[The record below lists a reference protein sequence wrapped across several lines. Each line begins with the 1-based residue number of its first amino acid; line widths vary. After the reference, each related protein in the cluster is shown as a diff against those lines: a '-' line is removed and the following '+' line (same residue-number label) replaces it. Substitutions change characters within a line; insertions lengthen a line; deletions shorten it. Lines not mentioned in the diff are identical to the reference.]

1 MISNSRIQRAILIN
15 WKGMFFQSFDI
26 DPSMTILEGANGTGK
41 TTIMIAVY
49 TCLMPDLN
57 YLNFQ
62 NVTTVSGRKNEDKGL
77 YGRIGQDDKSSEEPI
92 FSILDIITAKGN
104 RVLIG
109 VQFIKKTYPQVVL
122 KHFAI
127 SNLAHDADVEQLLV
141 NTNIETNQQEI
152 LEFDEIRDNCQ
163 QLNCDLV
170 TFRHAKD
177 YFRFLFDNEISP
189 LRLVE
194 NEDRKKYNQ
203 LLHTSLYGGLS
214 RSLHSSL
221 RDYLLPEND
230 KLVKG
235 IQEMEQNLQ
244 TCRRTR
250 SAIGRYQATR
260 EIIRSVYQTGLEM
273 FSSAFFATRLDAEQ
287 KQKKA
292 LDLRKEKQSNK
303 ATWEEQSSQLIKIRD
318 DQLNREERIRN
329 IDREYDLAK
338 EHLSR
343 WSTAHKINTDISQ
356 KTKELEKQTEASAAA
371 QQRFQ
376 VINDKLEEAQLK
388 ERQLADKQME
398 LARQLSNAGQAWQE
412 LSKQVGLY
420 QQATRLLEEAREKLD
435 SSELSADNIAQWL
448 EKSRQLYEESKG
460 EHQKAYFELSE
471 VKLKQDHFER
481 FLALLEEITDEKVLP
496 SIAGEKAREVLNDF
510 FEFEKKIKEVDQI
523 PKRLGEI
530 NENIRNQQRL
540 FDGLKSVNLETIQSS
555 GQFDQ
560 TRSEITE
567 TLKSHQIRLRE
578 TRQSFD
584 QKSRELNQ
592 LNETLNGL
600 NQKLGNWED
609 FQSLKIA
616 LEDRTARTINT
627 VTELTDLRIHLEE
640 QLQKVNFDKHEIS
653 AKQKRLQKTYNTL
666 INEGSTKTGLKSL
679 VDEGYGSLL
688 ADKYEE
694 IPLEW
699 AANLE
704 SRLGP
709 LTEALVVKDIHKAAN
724 ELSGAFD
731 RPDEI
736 WLVEESLK
744 EKMPEA
750 LELGD
755 SILVKHGDAWR
766 LKRLP
771 EVPVLGKEARGS
783 KLETYGLKIKQ
794 LSHEL
799 EKNEQTTKSIKESQ
813 NILNKLLVHSEFVE
827 SGSPVSR
834 INDLKKQ
841 HSDLDNELEKLKFT
855 EQRLSDQ
862 IEQLE
867 NQEDIIRRFYPIKEL
882 LNVTDLKDQYQALE
896 EQFNHLEKKETE
908 VRDKRSLYQQ
918 LQQGLEFLQHPS
930 FESLEAL
937 EKTEHQFRQIMEHQR
952 QAFEV
957 LNRLNEAQSHF
968 QYKDQV
974 TLLEEKESINQ
985 HLEKGLTKIE
995 TELKSHKAEIE
1006 DYTQEMKRE
1015 TGVSQREQARLNT
1028 LKGQLEL
1035 LQQNLEELGVSDF
1048 EKGLQKGEE
1057 EVELLAAK
1065 KEKLEKELNQILEQR
1080 YRLEAEIKQVQ
1091 DSGKRIASRLKSSLS
1106 LSRPSVRKWHAFHS
1120 QAKHERN
1127 YHRLLADYYGTVR
1140 NTNQQPERY
1149 WRNVSAS
1156 QATLLAILENI
1167 HDARAVLSKIREI
1180 TAVED
1185 NEADPAETCLSIWRQ
1200 LLVYLNQVIPVDLQT
1215 DDPEKAQETIT
1226 QKLETLNQNLE
1237 QQERS
1242 LRTHVHGIPSHIN
1255 AEIRKQ
1261 KSRIRKLNQKL
1272 ESVKF
1277 GFLQS
1282 IRINI
1287 ETQPKLKRFLSI
1299 LPQQLDIFSE
1309 AGEENVSIETLMADL
1324 YEREGAGKVKGD
1336 LLLDY
1341 RHYVGLGIE
1350 VKREGNEEYEK
1361 VTSTN
1366 LSTGESIGVGIAVLI
1381 MVLMSWEEQSLHPSE
1396 SENRG
1401 SVRFLLLD
1409 ESSRLDQK
1417 ALQTLT
1423 DFCQQLKLQLLI
1435 AAPSVERSLR
1445 GTTHHLTRGYFDGRE
1460 EVIVRGRRITGPIN

>member
-1 MISNSRIQRAILIN
+1 MISNSRIQRAIMIN
-15 WKGMFFQSFDI
+15 WKGIFFQSFEI

-62 NVTTVSGRKNEDKGL
+62 NVTTVSSRRNEDKGL

-92 FSILDIITAKGN
+92 FSILDILTAKGD
-104 RVLIG
+104 RILIG
-109 VQFIKKTYPQVVL
+109 VQFIKKTYPQVLL

-127 SNLAHDADVEQLLV
+127 SNLSHDTDVEELLV
-141 NTNIETNQQEI
+141 HYNSETNQQEI
-152 LEFDEIRDNCQ
+152 LEFDEIRDNCKQ
-163 QLNCDLV
+163 QNAELT

-177 YFRFLFDNEISP
+177 YFRFLFENEISP

-194 NEDRKKYNQ
+194 NEERKKYNQ

-235 IQEMEQNLQ
+235 IQEMEHNLQ
-244 TCRRTR
+244 SCRRTR
-250 SAIGRYQATR
+250 SAIERYQATR
-260 EIIRSVYQTGLEM
+260 EVIRNVYQTGLEM

-287 KQKKA
+287 KQAKA
-292 LDLRKEKQSNK
+292 LALRQEKQTNRT
-303 ATWEEQSSQLIKIRD
+303 TWEEHSSELVKIRD
-318 DQLNREERIRN
+318 EQVAREALIKS
-329 IDREYDLAK
+329 IDGEYEQAK
-338 EHLSR
+338 ENLNR
-343 WSTAHKINTDISQ
+343 WSTARKISTDISR
-356 KTKELEKQTEASAAA
+356 KTKELEKQTEVTETA

-376 VINDKLEEAQLK
+376 IINDTLEETQLK
-388 ERQLADKQME
+388 ERELADRQME

-435 SSELSADNIAQWL
+435 STELSADSIPEWL
-448 EKSRQLYEESKG
+448 EKTGKLYEECKTN
-460 EHQKAYFELSE
+460 HQKAYFELNE
-471 VKLKQDHFER
+471 VKLKHDHFER
-481 FLALLEEITDEKVLP
+481 FHSLLEEITGDSVSP
-496 SIAGEKAREVLNDF
+496 SQAEEKAREVLDDF
-510 FEFEKKIKEVDQI
+510 YDFEKKIKDIDQI
-523 PKRLGEI
+523 PVKLGNI
-530 NENIRNQQRL
+530 NESIRNRQRIVE
-540 FDGLKSVNLETIQSS
+540 GLKSVDLETIQSS
-555 GQFDQ
+555 DQFDHA
-560 TRSEITE
+560 RNKILD
-567 TLKSHQIRLRE
+567 TLKSHQIQLRE
-578 TRQSFD
+578 TRQSVD
-584 QKSRELNQ
+584 QKSRELNR
-592 LNETLNGL
+592 LNEALKDF
-600 NQKLGNWED
+600 NQRLGDWEE
-609 FQSLKIA
+609 FQRLKKSI
-616 LEDRTARTINT
+616 EDRTAQTINT

-640 QLQKVNFDKHEIS
+640 QLQKANFDRHEIS

-666 INEGSTKTGLKSL
+666 INEGSTKKGLKSL
-679 VDEGYGSLL
+679 ADQGFGTLL
-688 ADKYEE
+688 AEKYEE

-709 LTEALVVKDIHKAAN
+709 LAQALVVKDIHKTAN
-724 ELSGAFD
+724 DLSGAFD
-731 RPDEI
+731 RPDEV

-750 LELGD
+750 MELGD

-771 EVPVLGKEARGS
+771 DIPMLGKAARGT
-783 KLETYGLKIKQ
+783 KLETHASRIKQ
-794 LSHEL
+794 LSSQL
-799 EKNEQTTKSIKESQ
+799 EKNEQTTKSVKESQ
-813 NILNKLLVHSEFVE
+813 AILNQLLVHADFIE
-827 SGSPVSR
+827 SGSPLAE
-834 INDLKKQ
+834 INERKKRQ
-841 HSDLDNELEKLKFT
+841 SDLGTELERLKSM
-855 EQRLSDQ
+855 EQRLAGE
-862 IEQLE
+862 IEQFE
-867 NQEDIIRRFYPIKEL
+867 GQEDIIRQFQPIKDL
-882 LNVTDLKDQYQALE
+882 LDVANLE
-896 EQFNHLEKKETE
+896 EQFQELEKQLNDLQSMEGEIKE
-908 VRDKRSLYQQ
+908 KLPLYKQ

-930 FESLEAL
+930 AESTEEL
-937 EKTEHQFRQIMEHQR
+937 EKSEHQLRQTMERHRETLEILQR
-952 QAFEV
+952 
-957 LNRLNEAQSHF
+957 LSEAQAHF
-968 QYKDQV
+968 QYEDQV
-974 TLLEEKESINQ
+974 SLLEEKKSINK
-985 HLEKGLTKIE
+985 HLEEGLAKVE
-995 TELKSHKAEIE
+995 VELKTLKTGIE
-1006 DYTQEMKRE
+1006 DYIQEMKRE
-1015 TGVSQREQARLNT
+1015 REVSQREQARSNT

-1048 EKGLQKGEE
+1048 EKDLQKGQEE
-1057 EVELLAAK
+1057 IDRLAVE
-1065 KEKLEKELNQILEQR
+1065 KEKLEKELNQILEKR

-1091 DSGKRIASRLKSSLS
+1091 DSGKRIGTRFKSALN
-1106 LSRPSVRKWHAFHS
+1106 LSRPAVRKWHGFHL
-1120 QAKHERN
+1120 QAKNERN
-1127 YHRLLADYYGTVR
+1127 YHRLLADYYGTIQ
-1140 NTNQQPERY
+1140 NSKHQPEKF
-1149 WRNVSAS
+1149 WRSVSAS
-1156 QATLLAILENI
+1156 QATLPGILENI
-1167 HDARAVLSKIREI
+1167 HDARTVLAKIREI
-1180 TAVED
+1180 TSTE
-1185 NEADPAETCLSIWRQ
+1185 NGEADPAETCLTIWRH
-1200 LLVYLNQVIPVDLQT
+1200 LLGYLNQVIPVDLQT
-1215 DDPEKAQETIT
+1215 DDPEKAQESIT
-1226 QKLETLNQNLE
+1226 QKLDTLSHNLE

-1242 LRTHVHGIPSHIN
+1242 LRIHVQGIPSHIN

-1277 GFLQS
+1277 GFLQA

-1299 LPQQLDIFSE
+1299 LPQQLDIFTE
-1309 AGEENVSIETLMADL
+1309 AGEESVSIETLMADL

-1341 RHYVGLGIE
+1341 RHYVALGIE
-1350 VKREGNEEYEK
+1350 VKREGNEDYEK

-1381 MVLMSWEEQSLHPSE
+1381 MVLMSWEEQYLQPSE
-1396 SENRG
+1396 SETRG

-1423 DFCQQLKLQLLI
+1423 DFCKQLRLQLLI